1 MHHDRLKSETSWQLR
16 DPHDNV
22 NTSIQYNTIQY
33 NTIQYGVNHVLDS
46 ENNIWTYVTNS

>member
-22 NTSIQYNTIQY
+22 NTSIQYNTIK
-33 NTIQYGVNHVLDS
+33 YGVNHVLDS